1 MQNTSTSSDLLAQS
15 AKPSAKEVIVASP
28 ALNVTSLE
36 LRQKEGEVPEG
47 LLPKEQIVTWHGTR
61 LQPEPSPGTRE
72 LGCGIDPGLSP
83 GKSPIQYF
91 RADVINA
98 EPHRLALQPQLKAK
112 YTGVTQASYLRAQD
126 WQKPSNE
133 ESPGLYQPFG
143 DSA

>member
-61 LQPEPSPGTRE
+61 LQHFRPSQALEHESWAAASILAFRPASHPFSTSEQTSSMRS
-72 LGCGIDPGLSP
+72 LIDLLFSR
-83 GKSPIQYF
+83 S
-91 RADVINA
+91 
-98 EPHRLALQPQLKAK
+98 
-112 YTGVTQASYLRAQD
+112 
-126 WQKPSNE
+126 
-133 ESPGLYQPFG
+133 
-143 DSA
+143 